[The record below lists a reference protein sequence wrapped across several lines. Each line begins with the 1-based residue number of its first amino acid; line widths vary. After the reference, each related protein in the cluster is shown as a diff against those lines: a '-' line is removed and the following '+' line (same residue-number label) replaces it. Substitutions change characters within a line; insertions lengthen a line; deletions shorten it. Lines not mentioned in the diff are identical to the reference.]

1 MGRSFNC
8 FLALMENWNDLFK
21 RILIMRDMN
30 VLLSMYTMFVHF
42 AVLPEQ
48 ILSLVEIIDS
58 DFVLHN
64 FHREKQLIIDEK
76 KTRLLIVEKKILDGN
91 IFCITG
97 MTVMSL
103 ITSCYIY
110 FVTDQLVVTDLQLPY
125 PFYFPKGYENIRV
138 YFLAYAI
145 DAVITVFLVFATS
158 YCYFSTTILAIER
171 VSIDFDLLRL
181 SMEKINE
188 EFLGM
193 KEEEEEMEEKERM
206 RSKDRRRE
214 KRTVERCFMFVLS
227 YHQDLLRKSKKLQKN
242 SQFVLL
248 VAYQLTCFFDVGNF
262 YCFYKTNDIK
272 MRIMLV
278 IITVLANL
286 LLFYT
291 CDSGQRM
298 IDASERARESMYSFV
313 WQNKP
318 KSIVK
323 NLFTMMIRAN
333 KDVHVQPFGL
343 YTLQHRTFANTDLLQ
358 IENCASLLSA
368 MSSPDKSSQPPAF
381 QKPLD
386 PKFATKACLVGQHPE
401 QWGYN
406 DAVPPIC
413 LASTYKQM
421 EPGVAK
427 FDYSRSGNPNR
438 EVLENCLASLD
449 DAKYGLCFAS
459 GLGTLTAVM
468 SLLESG
474 DHILCVDDLYGG
486 TFRYFKHIA
495 SRFKLESSFLDAS
508 DPEKF
513 VASMQ
518 PNTKIIWLESPT
530 NPLLKVWDIE
540 KICQLAKA
548 KSKDVIVIVDNT
560 FLTPYYQRPLEL
572 GADIALYS
580 VTKYLNGHSD
590 VVMGSLAVNDKE
602 LYERLKFI
610 QNSCGIVPSPFDCFL
625 VNRSLKT
632 LHLRMNEH
640 MKSGLPSH
648 PHHQL
653 ALRQWSGCSGMVSF
667 YHKYGLNESKKFLKS
682 LKVFMLA
689 ESLGGYESLAELPSV
704 MTHASVPEEIRAV
717 LGITDNFIRLSV
729 GLSSVQDLIEDLDQA
744 LRGMT
749 KN

>member
-1 MGRSFNC
+1 M
-8 FLALMENWNDLFK
+8 A
-21 RILIMRDMN
+21 
-30 VLLSMYTMFVHF
+30 
-42 AVLPEQ
+42 
-48 ILSLVEIIDS
+48 
-58 DFVLHN
+58 
-64 FHREKQLIIDEK
+64 
-76 KTRLLIVEKKILDGN
+76 
-91 IFCITG
+91 
-97 MTVMSL
+97 
-103 ITSCYIY
+103 
-110 FVTDQLVVTDLQLPY
+110 
-125 PFYFPKGYENIRV
+125 
-138 YFLAYAI
+138 
-145 DAVITVFLVFATS
+145 AT
-158 YCYFSTTILAIER
+158 T
-171 VSIDFDLLRL
+171 
-181 SMEKINE
+181 
-188 EFLGM
+188 
-193 KEEEEEMEEKERM
+193 
-206 RSKDRRRE
+206 
-214 KRTVERCFMFVLS
+214 
-227 YHQDLLRKSKKLQKN
+227 
-242 SQFVLL
+242 
-248 VAYQLTCFFDVGNF
+248 
-262 YCFYKTNDIK
+262 
-272 MRIMLV
+272 
-278 IITVLANL
+278 
-286 LLFYT
+286 
-291 CDSGQRM
+291 
-298 IDASERARESMYSFV
+298 
-313 WQNKP
+313 
-318 KSIVK
+318 
-323 NLFTMMIRAN
+323 
-333 KDVHVQPFGL
+333 
-343 YTLQHRTFANTDLLQ
+343 
-358 IENCASLLSA
+358 
-368 MSSPDKSSQPPAF
+368 DKSPAPLF

-386 PKFATKACLVGQHPE
+386 AKFATKACLVGQHPE

-413 LASTYKQM
+413 LASTYKQA

-438 EVLENCLASLD
+438 DLLEQCLASLD
-449 DAKYGLCFAS
+449 SAKYGLCFSS

-474 DHILCVDDLYGG
+474 DHVLCVDDLYGG

-560 FLTPYYQRPLEL
+560 FLTPYFQRPLEL

-590 VVMGSLAVNDKE
+590 VVMGSLACNNKE

-610 QNSCGIVPSPFDCFL
+610 QNSSGIVPSPFDCFL

-640 MKSGLPSH
+640 MRSGLEVARFLESHPDVQKVLHPGLPSH

-667 YHKYGLNESKKFLKS
+667 YHKYGLNESKKFLQS

-704 MTHASVPEEIRAV
+704 MTHASVPAETRAV

-729 GLSSVQDLIEDLDQA
+729 GLSAVPDLIDDLDQA